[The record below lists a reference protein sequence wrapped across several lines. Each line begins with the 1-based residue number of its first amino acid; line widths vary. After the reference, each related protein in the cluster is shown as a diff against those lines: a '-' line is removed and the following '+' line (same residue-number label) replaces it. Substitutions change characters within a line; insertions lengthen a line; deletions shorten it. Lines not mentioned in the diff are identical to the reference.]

1 MGIGATLL
9 KITSALSLIVS
20 TALVGVSGY
29 VYRHQNP
36 HIGQIALARITVQ
49 AALGFGL
56 LTFIL
61 SIVGYVGATKK
72 NKCVLLFFFTFLQTA
87 LAGLVAI
94 SAALYTGLPWIDEQ
108 LETLCKDHPWENCT
122 DEVPKIEQQMRS
134 HLTLV
139 RSISLSI
146 CVFLFGIIHATFLA
160 VSESKRNMYK
170 EIPSYERPQTF
181 VVS

>member
-1 MGIGATLL
+1 MGERAREIESERARERGRDKMGIGATLL

-29 VYRHQNP
+29 VYRHRNP

-94 SAALYTGLPWIDEQ
+94 SAAL
-108 LETLCKDHPWENCT
+108 
-122 DEVPKIEQQMRS
+122 
-134 HLTLV
+134 
-139 RSISLSI
+139 
-146 CVFLFGIIHATFLA
+146 
-160 VSESKRNMYK
+160 
-170 EIPSYERPQTF
+170 
-181 VVS
+181 